1 MRYSNLPIIA
11 NLAAL
16 HTLGVTMLIESQSDL
31 ISSHSHCYK
40 NQQYLEL
47 LTMKDQ
53 KVLALSCNSLALY
66 KNQTA
71 VTDALG
77 QGLLSFCKIPESHH
91 LPEASTPWV
100 SHYRA
105 GFVALNN
112 DYCLLI
118 TPLAI
123 QLFTDKTYALHNKNE
138 VCRLD
143 LQGVYDWAYLLFCL
157 WLEYVG

>member
-1 MRYSNLPIIA
+1 
-11 NLAAL
+11 
-16 HTLGVTMLIESQSDL
+16 MLIESQSDL

-47 LTMKDQ
+47 LIMKDQ
-53 KVLALSCNSLALY
+53 KVLCLGSNSLALY
-66 KNQTA
+66 KNEA
-71 VTDALG
+71 SVTDPLG
-77 QGLLSFCKIPESHH
+77 QGLLSFCEIPQNFQLEDA
-91 LPEASTPWV
+91 PAPWV

-112 DYCLLI
+112 GYCLLI

-123 QLFTDKTYALHNKNE
+123 QLFTDKTDALHNRNE

-143 LQGVYDWAYLLFCL
+143 LQGVYD
-157 WLEYVG
+157 